1 MPPKNMGGGN
11 PRVADFRR
19 YFQSVDPVADEL
31 IGACIWDR
39 QLYTSATTTLM
50 TFFTQARATLR
61 DGNLT
66 IGAQLPDREY
76 VLVRSIRVVPI
87 IRPDQRAALTAANEG
102 QLLSIADDL
111 AQLYNDG
118 VMQFKIL
125 SKDYGQYPMF
135 LLLPGTGIVANQTS
149 FTTTAQAS
157 NYGAVATVGNPD
169 NRSVFSLAVPI
180 PIPPQ
185 TGFRVTLEWTAALT
199 LEAGN
204 MNLEVVLDGSKIR
217 PKQ

>member
-1 MPPKNMGGGN
+1 
-11 PRVADFRR
+11 
-19 YFQSVDPVADEL
+19 
-31 IGACIWDR
+31 
-39 QLYTSATTTLM
+39 M
-50 TFFTQARATLR
+50 TYFTQARTSLR

-87 IRPDQRAALTAANEG
+87 VRLDQRAALTAATEG
-102 QLLSIADDL
+102 AALSRADDL

-135 LLLPGTGIVANQTS
+135 LLLPGTGIVAAHGTL
-149 FTTTAQAS
+149 TTTAQVS
-157 NYGAVATVGNPD
+157 NWINSATVGNPD

-185 TGFRVTLEWTAALT
+185 TGFRVTLEWAAALT

-204 MNLEVVLDGSKIR
+204 IDLEVVLDGSKIR